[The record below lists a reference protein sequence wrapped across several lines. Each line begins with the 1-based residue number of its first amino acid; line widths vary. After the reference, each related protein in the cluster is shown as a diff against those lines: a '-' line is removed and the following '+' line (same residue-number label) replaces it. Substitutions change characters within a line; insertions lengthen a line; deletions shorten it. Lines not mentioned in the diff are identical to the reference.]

1 MERAMNGAD
10 FRALVRQTLFEPR
23 AAAARILALRVPQEG
38 WWLGLALMSVLNT
51 LVYSLSIALSPPRDP
66 TAVDMMGPAVHMPV
80 LFALMLFGALAFTV
94 LALAHVGRFL
104 GGQGGVG
111 DLLALLTWMQVLRL
125 LVQLGVAVLALVAP
139 AVGALVVLVAAAWGS
154 VILMV
159 FVDVAHGFDSLFRA
173 AGVMLASVVLLAV
186 ALGVLFSL
194 IGVTVVGGM

>member
-1 MERAMNGAD
+1 MNGAD

-23 AAAARILALRVPQEG
+23 AAAARILALRVPREG

-51 LVYSLSIALSPPRDP
+51 LVYSLSVAMSPPPDP
-66 TAVDMMGPAVHMPV
+66 MAVDMMGPAFHMPV
-80 LFALMLFGALAFTV
+80 VFALMLFGALAFTV

-125 LVQLGVAVLALVAP
+125 LVQLVVVVLALVAP
-139 AVGALVVLVAAAWGS
+139 AVGALVVLVAAVWGS

-159 FVDVAHGFDSLFRA
+159 FVDVAHGFGSLFRA
-173 AGVMLASVVLLAV
+173 AGAMLASVVVLAV
-186 ALGVLFSL
+186 ALSVLLSL
-194 IGVTVVGGM
+194 IGVTMIGGM

>member
-1 MERAMNGAD
+1 MNGAD

-51 LVYSLSIALSPPRDP
+51 LVYSLSVAMSPPPDP
-66 TAVDMMGPAVHMPV
+66 MAVDMMGPAFHMPV
-80 LFALMLFGALAFTV
+80 VFALMLFGALAFTV

-125 LVQLGVAVLALVAP
+125 LVQLVVVVLALVAP
-139 AVGALVVLVAAAWGS
+139 AVGALVVLVAAVWGS

-159 FVDVAHGFDSLFRA
+159 FVDVAHGFGSLFRA
-173 AGVMLASVVLLAV
+173 AGAMLASVVVLAV
-186 ALGVLFSL
+186 ALSVLFSL
-194 IGVTVVGGM
+194 IGVTMIGGM

>member
-1 MERAMNGAD
+1 MERMMTGKAFWPM
-10 FRALVRQTLFEPR
+10 VRQTLLDPR
-23 AAAARILALRVPQEG
+23 GAARRILSLGLSLREG
-38 WWLGLALMSVLNT
+38 WLALALMAVLNT